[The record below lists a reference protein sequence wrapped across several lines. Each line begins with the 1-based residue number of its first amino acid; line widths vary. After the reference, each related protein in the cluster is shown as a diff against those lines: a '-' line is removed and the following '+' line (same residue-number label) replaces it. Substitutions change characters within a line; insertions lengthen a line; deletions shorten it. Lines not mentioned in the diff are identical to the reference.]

1 MSGQITPTIGF
12 IGLGIMGGPI
22 ALHARQ
28 AGFPLVVHDV
38 RKDAATAHLAAGA
51 TWADSPRAVAEQS
64 DAVFTCLPNLAQIEV
79 VALGANGVLEGIRP
93 GCAFFE
99 MSTNSPE
106 LIDKLHKAFAARGA
120 FMLDAPVSGGALGA
134 KRGRLA
140 IWVGGDKSVY
150 QRFEPVLRAM
160 GDHPVH
166 VGAVGA
172 GMITKIVHNCASQ
185 SMQAAFVESFVLGVK
200 AGADP
205 LPLWEAIRQG
215 SIGRRRT
222 FDGFVDE
229 VLPARFDPPNAA
241 LRITQKD
248 LTIATDL
255 GRRLGVPMPFAE
267 LALADVEIAVE
278 RGWGERDTRSVT
290 LLPQE
295 RAGVGIKVDPAAI
308 EEVLRRDPPAP
319 TDAKRGHGA

>member
-1 MSGQITPTIGF
+1 MSEQAKPTVGF

-22 ALHARQ
+22 AFHAQQ
-28 AGFPLVVHDV
+28 AGFPLVVHDA
-38 RKDAATAHLAAGA
+38 RKEAAAPHLAAGA
-51 TWADSPRAVAEQS
+51 MWADSPRAVAERS
-64 DAVFTCLPNLAQIEV
+64 DAVFTCLPSLAQIEA
-79 VALGANGVLEGIRP
+79 VALGADGLLEGIRP
-93 GCAFFE
+93 GSAFFE

-106 LIDKLHKAFAARGA
+106 LIERLHEAFAARGA
-120 FMLDAPVSGGALGA
+120 FMLDAPISGGPLGA

-140 IWVGGDKSVY
+140 IWVGGERSVY
-150 QRFEPVLRAM
+150 ERFERVLQAM
-160 GDHPVH
+160 GDHPIH
-166 VGAVGA
+166 VGRVGA
-172 GMITKIVHNCASQ
+172 GMITKLVHNCASQ
-185 SMQAAFVESFVLGVK
+185 SMQAALVESFVLGVR

-222 FDGFVDE
+222 FDGLVDE

-255 GRRLGVPMPFAE
+255 GRRLGVPMRFAE
-267 LALADVEIAVE
+267 LALADVEIAIS
-278 RGWGERDTRSVT
+278 RGWLERDARSVT

-295 RAGVGIKVDPAAI
+295 RAGVSIKVDPAAI

-319 TDAKRGHGA
+319 SDAKRGDGI